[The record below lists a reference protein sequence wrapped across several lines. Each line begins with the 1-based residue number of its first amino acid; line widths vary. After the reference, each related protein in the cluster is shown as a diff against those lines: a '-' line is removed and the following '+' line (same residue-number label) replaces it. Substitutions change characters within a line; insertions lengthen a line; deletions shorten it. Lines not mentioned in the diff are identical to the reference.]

1 MVHAL
6 VRKTLLFNPVMI
18 RNYILTTLRSFWKN
32 RSHAFVNILG
42 LSLGITCSIL
52 IFLILRFELSYD
64 THHANASRIYRI
76 VTEYAGER
84 TGYNSGTTYP
94 LPVAL
99 RNDFAD
105 LEQVALVDNNMSN
118 PVITITRADGSA
130 DRFKELQAAFV
141 DPEYFKIFDYQF
153 IEGNETSL
161 NKEKTVVISESLAK
175 KYFGDK
181 PAVNQVI
188 NFNNEFDVTI
198 TGIIKDPPLTSD
210 LPFHMLLSSRLGAN
224 KRGWDGWGATAS
236 GVQCYVLLNST
247 TAPEAFNAKLKG
259 WHLKY
264 FTGENPQELEDA
276 KTRTY
281 LLQPLTDIH
290 FNTNYYNYGNRTIS
304 KLTLLTLFFIGLVL
318 LITACINFINL
329 NTVLI
334 INRAKEAGIR
344 KVMGSSRSQLVV
356 QFLGETLIITIVSLV
371 ISTGLAEL
379 AIIYVTPT
387 LGYRLSFEPFSD
399 TITIVFLLVMPLVV
413 TILSGLYPGLTLS
426 RFQPV
431 KALKNKI
438 SGNPGEGLTLRRSLI
453 VFQLIISQVLIVCTI
468 ISVQQ
473 INHFMAQPLGL
484 NSEGVVEFELP
495 ENKPEIIKTLRERLL
510 QIPGVQNA
518 SMTNT
523 GATSRSSWGGDAQV
537 TIKENIQR
545 VSTDV
550 KFVDHNYLETYG
562 LELVYGEDLVE
573 ADSATRFLVNEAFV
587 KALGFENPQDAL
599 GLHVEMWGNRSTI
612 SGIVKDFNTNS
623 LHRRLRPAIMFCGVT
638 SYQQGGVR
646 ISTSDLTTTLA
657 KVKDTWESVYPKFVF
672 ESQFLDQTIAAF
684 YDGERRNAYLI
695 GIFAGVAIFIGCIGL
710 FGLVSFMARSKTKEV
725 GIRKTLGASVT
736 QVIGLFSKEFV
747 ILVAISFAISA
758 PLAYYFMEG
767 WLENFEYR
775 IHPGISTFLI
785 GVGVTFVV
793 VLSTVGIKSYK
804 AAVANPVDSLRDE

>member
-1 MVHAL
+1 V
-6 VRKTLLFNPVMI
+6 I
-18 RNYILTTLRSFWKN
+18 ISQ
-32 RSHAFVNILG
+32 
-42 LSLGITCSIL
+42 SI
-52 IFLILRFELSYD
+52 
-64 THHANASRIYRI
+64 
-76 VTEYAGER
+76 
-84 TGYNSGTTYP
+84 
-94 LPVAL
+94 
-99 RNDFAD
+99 
-105 LEQVALVDNNMSN
+105 
-118 PVITITRADGSA
+118 
-130 DRFKELQAAFV
+130 
-141 DPEYFKIFDYQF
+141 
-153 IEGNETSL
+153 
-161 NKEKTVVISESLAK
+161 AK

-181 PAVNQVI
+181 PALNQVI
-188 NFNNEFDVTI
+188 NFNNEFDVTV
-198 TGIIKDPPLTSD
+198 TGVIKDPPLTTD
-210 LPFHMLLSSRLGAN
+210 LPFTMMLSSKLGAN
-224 KRGWDGWGATAS
+224 NRGWDGWTATAS
-236 GVQCYVLLNST
+236 GLQCFVLLNAT
-247 TAPEAFNAKLKG
+247 TTPEAFNAKLKG

-276 KTRTY
+276 KNRTY
-281 LLQPLTDIH
+281 LLQPLNDIH
-290 FNTNYYNYGNRTIS
+290 FNTNYYNFGNRTIS
-304 KLTLLTLFFIGLVL
+304 RLTLLTLFFIGIVL

-344 KVMGSSRSQLVV
+344 KVMGSSRNQLVF
-356 QFLGETLIITIVSLV
+356 QFLGETLIITAISLI

-379 AIIYVTPT
+379 AIIYVTPS

-399 TITIVFLLVMPLVV
+399 GTTIVFLVLLPLVV

-431 KALKNKI
+431 QALKNKI
-438 SGNPGEGLTLRRSLI
+438 AGNPGQGMTLRRSLI

-484 NSEGVVEFELP
+484 SSEGVVEFELP

-510 QIPGVQNA
+510 EIPGVQSA

-523 GATSRSSWGGDAQV
+523 GATSRSSWGGDAEV
-537 TIKENIQR
+537 TINNAIQR

-562 LELVYGEDLVE
+562 LTLIYGEDLIE
-573 ADSATRFLVNEAFV
+573 SDSATRFLVNEAFV

-599 GLHVEMWGNRSTI
+599 GTHVVMWGNSSTI

-623 LHRRLRPAIMFCGVT
+623 LHRRLRPAIMLCGTT
-638 SYQQGGVR
+638 SYQQCGVR
-646 ISTSDLTTTLA
+646 MSTTNISGTME

-672 ESQFLDQTIAAF
+672 ESQFLDDTIAAF

-725 GIRKTLGASVT
+725 GIRKTLGASVA

-767 WLENFEYR
+767 WLENFQYR
-775 IHPGISTFLI
+775 IHPGVSTFLI

-793 VLSTVGIKSYK
+793 VLSTVGIKSYN